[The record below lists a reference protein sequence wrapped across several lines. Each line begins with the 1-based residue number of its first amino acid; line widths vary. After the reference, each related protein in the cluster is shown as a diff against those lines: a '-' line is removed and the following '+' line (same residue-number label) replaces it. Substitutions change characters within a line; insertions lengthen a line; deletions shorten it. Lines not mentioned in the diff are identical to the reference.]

1 MGAGIGGLSMPRP
14 LTSLPPVRVTIIG
27 AGGFRTPLTYRALLE
42 ARDRL
47 DLTEVVLHDGDPA
60 RLSTIEAVL
69 AGIDAE
75 AGASLPRRREPKLD
89 DAVRG
94 AAFVLCAIRVG
105 GLEGRIV
112 DEAVPLAHGVLG
124 QETVGPGGI
133 AFALR
138 TLGPMRE
145 VAEAIARHAPDAW
158 LVNFTNPAGMITE
171 ALTPILGERVVGICD
186 SPDHLVR
193 EVAAAIGAPLGEL
206 AVDYAGLNHLG
217 WAVGARRAGRDV
229 FTELL
234 ADDARLAR
242 LPAADLFGVPR
253 LRELGAVPNEY
264 LVYFEHPDR
273 AMEGF
278 RREGA
283 TRGQALA
290 EGQAAFYADAPGPG
304 RDATRA
310 WRRAVHARNRS
321 YMREARTGETDE
333 PLEGE
338 DEQPAGGYEAAALA
352 VMEALA
358 GAQERV
364 LILNVINRGAL
375 AFLPRDAVVEV
386 PAVVGPGGVRPLAAG
401 ELPAEARDLV
411 ERAKEVER
419 LTIRAAA
426 EGSRSLALEAIAH
439 HPLVP
444 SPAVAER
451 ILADYLARQPAVAA
465 VLSRS
470 P

>member
-1 MGAGIGGLSMPRP
+1 M
-14 LTSLPPVRVTIIG
+14 RVTIIG

-42 ARDRL
+42 ARERL
-47 DLTEVVLHDGDPA
+47 GLSEVVLHDSDPA
-60 RLSTIEAVL
+60 RVATIEAVL

-75 AGASLPRRREPKLD
+75 GGGSLRRRVAVDLD
-89 DAVRG
+89 EAVRG
-94 AAFVLCAIRVG
+94 AGFVLCAIRVG
-105 GLEGRIV
+105 GLDGRIV

-124 QETVGPGGI
+124 QETVGPAGI

-138 TLGPMRE
+138 TLGPMRQIAAA
-145 VAEAIARHAPDAW
+145 VARHAPDAW

-171 ALTPILGERVVGICD
+171 ALMPILGERVLGVCD

-193 EVAAAIGAPLGEL
+193 EVAAAIGVPLPDL

-217 WAVGARRAGRDV
+217 WVVAARRSGRDV
-229 FTELL
+229 LPDLL
-234 ADDARLAR
+234 ADDERVAR
-242 LPAADLFGVPR
+242 LPAAGLFGVQR

-273 AMEGF
+273 AVAGF
-278 RREGA
+278 RRDGA

-290 EGQAAFYADAPGPG
+290 SSQDAFYASAPDPG
-304 RDATRA
+304 REAARA

-352 VMEALA
+352 VLEALA
-358 GAQERV
+358 GADARV
-364 LILNVINRGAL
+364 LILNVVNRGAL
-375 AFLPRDAVVEV
+375 PFLNRDAVVEV

-401 ELPAEARDLV
+401 ELPAEARELV
-411 ERAKEVER
+411 VRVKEVER

-426 EGSRSLALEAIAH
+426 EGSRALALEAIAH

-444 SPAVAER
+444 STAVAER
-451 ILADYLARQPAVAA
+451 ILAEYLERQPALAA
-465 VLSRS
+465 VLGRAA
-470 P
+470 

>member
-1 MGAGIGGLSMPRP
+1 M
-14 LTSLPPVRVTIIG
+14 RVAIIG

-42 ARDRL
+42 ARERL
-47 DLTEVVLHDGDPA
+47 GVTEVVLHDTDPA
-60 RLSTIEAVL
+60 RLTTIEAVL
-69 AGIDAE
+69 AGIDAD
-75 AGASLPRRREPKLD
+75 AGVSLPRRRGTDLT

-94 AAFVLCAIRVG
+94 TAFVLCAIRVG
-105 GLEGRIV
+105 GLAGRIV

-145 VAEAIARHAPDAW
+145 IAAAIARHAPDAW

-171 ALTPILGERVVGICD
+171 ALIPILGERVVGVCD

-193 EVAAAIGAPLGEL
+193 EVAAAIGAPPAGL

-217 WAVGARRAGRDV
+217 WVVGARRAGRD
-229 FTELL
+229 FLPALL
-234 ADDARLAR
+234 ADDERLAR
-242 LPAADLFGVPR
+242 LPAAGLFGIPR
-253 LRELGAVPNEY
+253 LRELRAVPNEY

-290 EGQAAFYADAPGPG
+290 AAQDAFYAAHPAAG
-304 RDATRA
+304 RDAARA

-321 YMREARTGETDE
+321 YMREARTEELDE

-352 VMEALA
+352 VLEALA
-358 GAQERV
+358 GAGPRV
-364 LILNVINRGAL
+364 LILNVINGGAL
-375 AFLPRDAVVEV
+375 PFLDRDAVVEV
-386 PAVVGPGGVRPLAAG
+386 PAVVGPGGMRPLAAG
-401 ELPAEARDLV
+401 ELPAEARELV
-411 ERAKEVER
+411 VRVKEVER

-426 EGSRSLALEAIAH
+426 EGSRALALEAIAH

-444 SPAVAER
+444 STAVAEQ
-451 ILADYLARQPAVAA
+451 ILAGYMARQPALAA
-465 VLSRS
+465 VLARVA
-470 P
+470 

>member
-1 MGAGIGGLSMPRP
+1 MMTGTGIVRLRLACPGM
-14 LTSLPPVRVTIIG
+14 RVTIIG

-42 ARDRL
+42 ARERL
-47 DLTEVVLHDGDPA
+47 GLTEVVLHDTETS
-60 RLSTIEAVL
+60 RLATIEAVL

-75 AGASLPRRREPKLD
+75 HAVSLPRRRETEVA

-112 DEAVPLAHGVLG
+112 DETVPLAHGVLG

-138 TLGPMRE
+138 TLPAMRRI
-145 VAEAIARHAPDAW
+145 AEATARHAPDAW
-158 LVNFTNPAGMITE
+158 LVNFTNPAGLITE
-171 ALTPILGERVVGICD
+171 ALTPILGDRVVGICD
-186 SPDHLVR
+186 SPDHLAR
-193 EVAAAIGAPLGEL
+193 EVAAALGARADEL

-217 WAVGARRAGRDV
+217 WVVAARRAGRD
-229 FTELL
+229 LL
-234 ADDARLAR
+234 PDLLDDDARVAR
-242 LPAADLFGVPR
+242 LPAAGLFGAAR
-253 LRELGAVPNEY
+253 LRELRAVPNEY
-264 LVYFEHPDR
+264 LVYFEQTER
-273 AMEGF
+273 AIEGF

-283 TRGQALA
+283 TRGQTLA
-290 EGQAAFYADAPGPG
+290 SAQGEFYAGTLEPG
-304 RDATRA
+304 RAAARR

-321 YMREARTGETDE
+321 YMREARTETVDE

-358 GAQERV
+358 GAGREV
-364 LILNVINRGAL
+364 LILNVRNGGAL
-375 AFLPRDAVVEV
+375 PFLDRDAVVEV
-386 PAVVGPGGVRPLAAG
+386 PAVVGPAGPRPLAAG
-401 ELPAEARDLV
+401 VLPPEARDLV
-411 ERAKEVER
+411 VRVKEVER

-426 EGSRSLALEAIAH
+426 EGSRALALEAIAH

-444 SPAVAER
+444 SAAVADA
-451 ILADYLARQPAVAA
+451 ILSDYLDRQPALAA
-465 VLSRS
+465 VLADAGSAR
-470 P
+470 

>member
-1 MGAGIGGLSMPRP
+1 MRA
-14 LTSLPPVRVTIIG
+14 TIIG
-27 AGGFRTPLTYRALLE
+27 GGGFRTPLTYRALLE
-42 ARDRL
+42 ARERL
-47 DLTEVVLHDGDPA
+47 GLTEVVLHDSDPA
-60 RLSTIEAVL
+60 RLATIEAVL

-75 AGASLPRRREPKLD
+75 LGASLPRRHGTDLG

-94 AAFVLCAIRVG
+94 AGFVLCAIRVG

-138 TLGPMRE
+138 TLGPMRQI
-145 VAEAIARHAPDAW
+145 AAAIARHAPDAW
-158 LVNFTNPAGMITE
+158 LINFTNPAGMITE

-193 EVAAAIGAPLGEL
+193 EVAEAIGAPPGEL

-217 WAVGARRAGRDV
+217 WVVGARRAGRDLLAD
-229 FTELL
+229 LL

-242 LPAADLFGVPR
+242 LPAAGLFGIPR

-273 AMEGF
+273 AIDGF
-278 RREGA
+278 RRDGA

-290 EGQAAFYADAPGPG
+290 PAQDAFYAGAAGPG
-304 RDATRA
+304 RDAARA
-310 WRRAVHARNRS
+310 WRRSVHARNRS
-321 YMREARTGETDE
+321 YMREARTEEPEE

-358 GAQERV
+358 GAEARV
-364 LILNVINRGAL
+364 LILNVLNRGAL
-375 AFLPRDAVVEV
+375 AFLDRDAVVEV

-401 ELPAEARDLV
+401 ELPGEARDLV
-411 ERAKEVER
+411 VRVKEVER

-426 EGSRSLALEAIAH
+426 EGSRSLALEAIAL

-444 SPAVAER
+444 STAVAEA
-451 ILADYLARQPAVAA
+451 ILVDYLARQPALAAALGVAH
-465 VLSRS
+465 
-470 P
+470 

>member
-1 MGAGIGGLSMPRP
+1 M
-14 LTSLPPVRVTIIG
+14 RVTIIG

-42 ARDRL
+42 ARERL
-47 DLTEVVLHDGDPA
+47 GLSEVVLHDSDPA
-60 RLSTIEAVL
+60 RVATIEAVL

-75 AGASLPRRREPKLD
+75 GGGSLRRRVTVDLD
-89 DAVRG
+89 EAVRG
-94 AAFVLCAIRVG
+94 AGFVLCAIRVG
-105 GLEGRIV
+105 GLDGRIV

-138 TLGPMRE
+138 TLGPMRQIAAA
-145 VAEAIARHAPDAW
+145 VARHAPDAW
-158 LVNFTNPAGMITE
+158 LVNFTNPAGLTTE
-171 ALTPILGERVVGICD
+171 ALMPILGERVVGICD

-193 EVAAAIGAPLGEL
+193 EVASAIGVPLADL

-217 WAVGARRAGRDV
+217 WVVAARRSGGDV
-229 FTELL
+229 LPDLL
-234 ADDARLAR
+234 ADDERVAR
-242 LPAADLFGVPR
+242 LPAAGLFGVPR

-273 AMEGF
+273 AVAGF
-278 RREGA
+278 RRDGA

-290 EGQAAFYADAPGPG
+290 ASQEAFYASAPDPG
-304 RDATRA
+304 REAARA

-321 YMREARTGETDE
+321 YMREARTAVADE

-338 DEQPAGGYEAAALA
+338 DDQPAGGYEAAALA

-358 GAQERV
+358 GAGDRV
-364 LILNVINRGAL
+364 LILNVRNGGAMP
-375 AFLPRDAVVEV
+375 FLDRDAVVEV
-386 PAVVGPGGVRPLAAG
+386 PAVVGRAGVRPLAAG
-401 ELPAEARDLV
+401 ELPPSARDLV
-411 ERAKEVER
+411 ARVKEVER
-419 LTIRAAA
+419 LTIRAAN
-426 EGSRSLALEAIAH
+426 ERSRTLALEAIAR

-451 ILADYLARQPAVAA
+451 ILADYLARQPALAA
-465 VLSRS
+465 ALERES
-470 P
+470 

>member
-1 MGAGIGGLSMPRP
+1 M
-14 LTSLPPVRVTIIG
+14 RVTIIG

-42 ARDRL
+42 ARERL
-47 DLTEVVLHDGDPA
+47 GVTEVVLHDSDPA
-60 RLSTIEAVL
+60 RLATIEAVL
-69 AGIDAE
+69 AGIEAE
-75 AGASLPRRREPKLD
+75 EGVTLSRRHETELAG
-89 DAVRG
+89 AVRG

-105 GLEGRIV
+105 GLQGRIV

-138 TLGPMRE
+138 TVGPMTE
-145 VAEAIARHAPDAW
+145 VAEAIARDAPDAW
-158 LVNFTNPAGMITE
+158 LVNFTNPAGLITE

-193 EVAAAIGAPLGEL
+193 EVAAAVGAPPGQV

-217 WAVGARRAGRDV
+217 WVVGARQAGRDV

-234 ADDARLAR
+234 ADDARLSR
-242 LPAADLFGVPR
+242 LPAVGLFGIPR

-290 EGQAAFYADAPGPG
+290 RGQDAFYADAPEPD
-304 RDATRA
+304 REAARA

-338 DEQPAGGYEAAALA
+338 DEQPAGGYETAALA

-358 GAQERV
+358 GAEERV
-364 LILNVINRGAL
+364 LILNVLNRGAL
-375 AFLPRDAVVEV
+375 SFLPRDAVVEV
-386 PAVVGPGGVRPLAAG
+386 PAVVGPAGVRPLAAG

-411 ERAKEVER
+411 VRVKEVER

-426 EGSRSLALEAIAH
+426 EGSRSLALEAVAH

-444 SPAVAER
+444 SAAVAER
-451 ILADYLARQPAVAA
+451 ILADYVARQPAVAA
-465 VLSRS
+465 VLSR
-470 P
+470 PR

>member
-1 MGAGIGGLSMPRP
+1 MPRP
-14 LTSLPPVRVTIIG
+14 LTSLLPVRVTIIG

-42 ARDRL
+42 ARERL
-47 DLTEVVLHDGDPA
+47 GVTEVVLHDSDAG
-60 RLSTIEAVL
+60 RLRTIEAVL

-75 AGASLPRRREPKLD
+75 GGAAVARRHETDLE

-105 GLEGRIV
+105 GLQGRIV

-145 VAEAIARHAPDAW
+145 IAVTIGRHAPDAW

-186 SPDHLVR
+186 SPDHLVH
-193 EVAAAIGAPLGEL
+193 EVAAAIGVPPAGL

-217 WAVGARRAGRDV
+217 WVVGARRAGRDLLP
-229 FTELL
+229 ELL
-234 ADDARLAR
+234 ADDERIAR
-242 LPAADLFGVPR
+242 LPATALFGVPR

-273 AMEGF
+273 AIEGF

-290 EGQAAFYADAPGPG
+290 PAQDAFYAGGPAPG
-304 RDATRA
+304 REAARA

-321 YMREARTGETDE
+321 YMREARTEESDE

-358 GAQERV
+358 GADPRV
-364 LILNVINRGAL
+364 LILNVSNRGAL
-375 AFLPRDAVVEV
+375 PFLDRSAVVEV

-401 ELPAEARDLV
+401 ELPPEARDV
-411 ERAKEVER
+411 VVRVKEVER

-426 EGSRSLALEAIAH
+426 EGSRALALEAIAH

-465 VLSRS
+465 VLGQAT
-470 P
+470 

>member
-1 MGAGIGGLSMPRP
+1 M
-14 LTSLPPVRVTIIG
+14 RVTIIG

-42 ARDRL
+42 ARERL
-47 DLTEVVLHDGDPA
+47 GLTEVVLHDSDPG
-60 RLSTIEAVL
+60 RLETIEAVL
-69 AGIDAE
+69 AGIDEE
-75 AGASLPRRREPKLD
+75 AGVALPRRHGMDLD

-112 DEAVPLAHGVLG
+112 DEAVPLAHRVLG

-145 VAEAIARHAPDAW
+145 IAVAIARHAPDAW

-193 EVAAAIGAPLGEL
+193 EVAAAIGAPPAEL

-217 WAVGARRAGRDV
+217 WVVGARRAGRDLLPA
-229 FTELL
+229 LL
-234 ADDARLAR
+234 ADDERLAR
-242 LPAADLFGVPR
+242 LPAVGLFGIPR

-264 LVYFEHPDR
+264 LVYLEHPDR

-278 RREGA
+278 RRDGA

-290 EGQAAFYADAPGPG
+290 PAQDAFYAGPAEPG
-304 RDATRA
+304 RDAARA

-321 YMREARTGETDE
+321 YMREARTDEQDE
-333 PLEGE
+333 PPEGE

-352 VMEALA
+352 VIGALA
-358 GAQERV
+358 GAEARV
-364 LILNVINRGAL
+364 LILNVVNRGAL
-375 AFLPRDAVVEV
+375 PFLERDAVVEV
-386 PAVVGPGGVRPLAAG
+386 PAVVGPGGVRPLAGG
-401 ELPAEARDLV
+401 ELPGEARDLV
-411 ERAKEVER
+411 VRVKEVER
-419 LTIRAAA
+419 LAIRAAA
-426 EGSRSLALEAIAH
+426 EGSRALAVEAIAH

-444 SPAVAER
+444 STAVAEA
-451 ILADYLARQPAVAA
+451 ILADYVARQPALAA
-465 VLSRS
+465 VLTA
-470 P
+470 

>member
-1 MGAGIGGLSMPRP
+1 M
-14 LTSLPPVRVTIIG
+14 RVTIIG

-42 ARDRL
+42 ARERL
-47 DLTEVVLHDGDPA
+47 GVTEVVLHDSDPA
-60 RLSTIEAVL
+60 RLTTIEAVL

-75 AGASLPRRREPKLD
+75 GGVSLPRRHGTDLG

-105 GLEGRIV
+105 GLAGRIV

-145 VAEAIARHAPDAW
+145 IAVATARHAPEAW

-193 EVAAAIGAPLGEL
+193 EVAGAIGFPPEEL

-217 WAVGARRAGRDV
+217 WVVGARRAGRDLLPS
-229 FTELL
+229 LL
-234 ADDARLAR
+234 ADDERLAR
-242 LPAADLFGVPR
+242 LPAAGLFGIPR

-264 LVYFEHPDR
+264 LVYFEHPER
-273 AMEGF
+273 AIAGF

-290 EGQAAFYADAPGPG
+290 AGQDAFYAG
-304 RDATRA
+304 RPAAGRAAARA

-321 YMREARTGETDE
+321 YMREARTEELDE

-352 VMEALA
+352 VLEALA
-358 GAQERV
+358 GADARV
-364 LILNVINRGAL
+364 LILNVVNRGAL
-375 AFLPRDAVVEV
+375 PFLNRDAVVEV

-401 ELPAEARDLV
+401 ELPAEARELV
-411 ERAKEVER
+411 VRVKEVER

-426 EGSRSLALEAIAH
+426 EGSRALALEAIAH

-444 SPAVAER
+444 STAVAER
-451 ILADYLARQPAVAA
+451 ILAEYLERQPALAA
-465 VLSRS
+465 VLGRAA
-470 P
+470 

>member
-1 MGAGIGGLSMPRP
+1 M
-14 LTSLPPVRVTIIG
+14 RVTIIG

-47 DLTEVVLHDGDPA
+47 GLSEVVLHDSDPD
-60 RLSTIEAVL
+60 RLATIEAVL

-75 AGASLPRRREPKLD
+75 AGGSLPRRRVPDLD
-89 DAVRG
+89 DAVAG

-105 GLEGRIV
+105 GLAGRIA

-138 TLGPMRE
+138 TLGPMRDIA
-145 VAEAIARHAPDAW
+145 VAIARRAPDAW

-186 SPDHLVR
+186 SPDHLMR
-193 EVAAAIGAPLGEL
+193 EVAAAIDAPPGEL

-217 WAVGARRAGRDV
+217 WVVGARRAGRDLLPG
-229 FTELL
+229 LL
-234 ADDARLAR
+234 ADDERLAR
-242 LPAADLFGVPR
+242 LPAAALFGVAR

-290 EGQAAFYADAPGPG
+290 RGQDAFYAGSPEPG
-304 RDATRA
+304 RDAARA

-321 YMREARTGETDE
+321 YMAEARTEEPQE

-352 VMEALA
+352 VLEALS
-358 GAQERV
+358 GAEARV
-364 LILNVINRGAL
+364 LILNVINRGAVP
-375 AFLPRDAVVEV
+375 FLDRDAVVEV

-411 ERAKEVER
+411 VRVKEVER
-419 LTIRAAA
+419 LTIHAAA
-426 EGSRSLALEAIAH
+426 EGSHALALEAIAH

-444 SPAVAER
+444 SAAVAEQ
-451 ILADYLARQPAVAA
+451 ILDDYVARQPALAA
-465 VLSRS
+465 VLGRTA
-470 P
+470 

>member
-1 MGAGIGGLSMPRP
+1 MPRR
-14 LTSLPPVRVTIIG
+14 LSSLPPVRVTIIG

-42 ARDRL
+42 GRERL
-47 DLTEVVLHDGDPA
+47 GVAEVVLHDSDAA
-60 RLSTIEAVL
+60 RLGTIEAVL

-75 AGASLPRRREPKLD
+75 GGVSPARRRETDLD
-89 DAVRG
+89 AAVRG

-145 VAEAIARHAPDAW
+145 IAVAIGRGAPDAW

-171 ALTPILGERVVGICD
+171 ALTPIMGERVVGICD

-193 EVAAAIGAPLGEL
+193 EVAAAVGAPAAEL

-217 WAVGARRAGRDV
+217 WVVGARRAGRDLLPD
-229 FTELL
+229 LL
-234 ADDARLAR
+234 ADEERIAR
-242 LPAADLFGVPR
+242 LPAAGLFGIPR

-290 EGQAAFYADAPGPG
+290 PAQDAFYAGGPAPG
-304 RDATRA
+304 REAARA

-321 YMREARTGETDE
+321 YMREARTGESDE

-338 DEQPAGGYEAAALA
+338 DEQPVGGYEAAALA

-358 GAQERV
+358 GAEQRV
-364 LILNVINRGAL
+364 LILNVTNRGAL
-375 AFLPRDAVVEV
+375 PFLDRDAVVEV

-401 ELPAEARDLV
+401 ELPPEARALV
-411 ERAKEVER
+411 ERVKEVER

-426 EGSRSLALEAIAH
+426 EGSRTLALEAIAH

-444 SPAVAER
+444 SATVAER

-465 VLSRS
+465 VLGHAA
-470 P
+470 

>member
-1 MGAGIGGLSMPRP
+1 M
-14 LTSLPPVRVTIIG
+14 RVTIIG
-27 AGGFRTPLTYRALLE
+27 AGGFRTPLTYRALLA
-42 ARDRL
+42 ARERL
-47 DLTEVVLHDGDPA
+47 GMSEVVLHDSDPA
-60 RLSTIEAVL
+60 RVATVEAVL
-69 AGIDAE
+69 AGIDCE
-75 AGASLPRRREPKLD
+75 AGVSLPRRVEVDLD
-89 DAVRG
+89 EAVRG

-105 GLEGRIV
+105 GFDARIV

-138 TLGPMRE
+138 TLGPMRGI
-145 VAEAIARHAPDAW
+145 AEAVARHAPDAW

-171 ALTPILGERVVGICD
+171 ALMPVLGERVVGICD

-193 EVAAAIGAPLGEL
+193 EVAAAIGSPAAEL

-217 WAVGARRAGRDV
+217 WVVAARRTGRDLLPG
-229 FTELL
+229 LL
-234 ADDARLAR
+234 ADDARVVR
-242 LPAADLFGVPR
+242 LPAAALFGVAR

-273 AMEGF
+273 AVAGF

-290 EGQAAFYADAPGPG
+290 ATQDAFYAAAPEPG
-304 RDATRA
+304 RDAARA

-321 YMREARTGETDE
+321 YMREARTSETDE
-333 PLEGE
+333 PLEDE
-338 DEQPAGGYEAAALA
+338 DEQPTGGYEAAALA

-358 GAQERV
+358 GAEQRV
-364 LILNVINRGAL
+364 LILNVRNGGAL
-375 AFLPRDAVVEV
+375 PFLDRDAVVEV
-386 PAVVGPGGVRPLAAG
+386 PAVVGHGGVRPLAAG
-401 ELPAEARDLV
+401 ELPPGARDLV
-411 ERAKEVER
+411 LRVKEVER

-426 EGSRSLALEAIAH
+426 EGSRALALEAIAH

-444 SPAVAER
+444 SAAVAER
-451 ILADYLARQPAVAA
+451 ILADYVAHEPALAA
-465 VLSRS
+465 VLRGAS
-470 P
+470 